1 MKITNITAYPLS
13 FEIPQKFR
21 VTLGIGSAIKR
32 DCVLV
37 KVETSDGLIGW
48 GESHAGRAP
57 GAVAQ
62 LTNTTLKS
70 LTLGMDAFDVVG
82 VWHKIYTMQLAS
94 HGMGAACAIAMSGL
108 DMALWDIRGKAVDWS
123 VTKLLGGSLKPIN
136 AYAGGIALGYQP
148 PNELVLEAGNV
159 IEGGY
164 KALKLRLGDSPRNDI
179 ARVEA
184 VRDALGDEIDIL
196 TDANTAYSLS
206 DARRVMPAL
215 DAANVGWLE
224 EPFPAHDHARYREA
238 RSYGRTPLAAGEN
251 HYTRFEL
258 QRVIEDGYITIL
270 QPDLSKTGGI
280 TEGMRIAAMASGW
293 KHSFNPHTS
302 LTGLN
307 VAASLHVLASV
318 DNAGYFEAD
327 LSRYNPLRDEL
338 CSWNASITSDGT
350 VLPPEGPG
358 LGVEIDEA
366 LLSKFPLIDG
376 PGYV

>member
-13 FEIPQKFR
+13 FKIPEEFR

-37 KVETSDGLIGW
+37 KVETSEGIVGW

-57 GAVAQ
+57 GAVAK
-62 LTNTTLKS
+62 LTNTTLRA
-70 LTLGMDAFDVVG
+70 LAVGFDAHDVVG
-82 VWHKIYTMQLAS
+82 VWDRIYTMQLAS
-94 HGMGAACAIAMSGL
+94 HGMGAACAIAMSGI
-108 DMALWDIRGKAVDWS
+108 DMALWDIRGKAVGWP
-123 VTKLLGGSLKPIN
+123 VYKLLGGNNRPMT
-136 AYAGGIALGYQP
+136 AYAGGVSLGYQP
-148 PNELVLEAGNV
+148 PEQLVEEAGAV
-159 IEGGY
+159 IEQGY
-164 KALKLRLGDSPRNDI
+164 KALKLRVGDNPRDDV

-184 VRDALGDEIDIL
+184 VRDGLGSDIDIL

-206 DARRVMPAL
+206 DARRVMPAF

-224 EPFPAHDHARYREA
+224 EPFPPHDHARYRQA
-238 RSYGRTPLAAGEN
+238 QSYGQTPLAAGEN
-251 HYTRFEL
+251 HYTRFEF
-258 QRVIEDGYITIL
+258 QRVIEDETITII

-280 TEGMRIAAMASGW
+280 TEGMRIAAMVSGW

-307 VAASLHVLASV
+307 VAASIHLLASV

-327 LSRYNPLRDEL
+327 LSRYNPLRDDL
-338 CSWNASITSDGT
+338 CSWNATVAPDGT

-358 LGVEIDEA
+358 LGVEVDEG
-366 LLSKFPLIDG
+366 LLDKFPVIDG

>member
-1 MKITNITAYPLS
+1 MKISKITAYPLS
-13 FEIPQKFR
+13 FEIPPEFR

-70 LTLGMDAFDVVG
+70 LALGMDAFDVVG
-82 VWHKIYTMQLAS
+82 VWGKIYTMQLAS

-108 DMALWDIRGKAVDWS
+108 DMALWDIRGKAVGWPVS
-123 VTKLLGGSLKPIN
+123 KLLGGNVKPIP
-136 AYAGGIALGYQP
+136 AYAGGVSLGYQP
-148 PNELVLEAGNV
+148 PNELVQEASAV
-159 IEGGY
+159 VEKGY
-164 KALKLRLGDSPRNDI
+164 RALKLRLGDSPSNDI

-184 VRDALGDEIDIL
+184 VREALGSEIDIL

-224 EPFPAHDHARYREA
+224 EPFPPHDHVRYREA

-258 QRVIEDGYITIL
+258 QRVIEDGNITIM

-307 VAASLHVLASV
+307 IAASLHVLASI

-338 CSWNASITSDGT
+338 CSWNATVAQDGT
-350 VLPPEGPG
+350 VLPPDGPG
-358 LGVEIDEA
+358 LGVEIDEN
-366 LLSKFPLIDG
+366 LLAKFPVIDG

>member
-1 MKITNITAYPLS
+1 MKITNITAFPLS
-13 FEIPQKFR
+13 FEIPPQFR

-32 DCVLV
+32 DCVLI
-37 KVETSDGLIGW
+37 KVETSDGLTGW

-62 LTNTTLKS
+62 LANTTLKS
-70 LTLGMDAFDVVG
+70 LALGMDAFDVVG
-82 VWHKIYTMQLAS
+82 VWNKIYKMQLAS

-108 DMALWDIRGKAVDWS
+108 DMALWDIRGKAVGWPIS
-123 VTKLLGGSLKPIN
+123 KLLGGNSQPIK

-148 PNELVLEAGNV
+148 PDELVEEASNV
-159 IEGGY
+159 IKTGY
-164 KALKLRLGDSPRNDI
+164 KALKLRLGDTPANDI

-184 VRDALGDEIDIL
+184 VRDALGDDIDIL

-215 DAANVGWLE
+215 DAANIGWLE
-224 EPFPAHDHARYREA
+224 EPFPPHDHALYREA

-258 QRVIEDGYITIL
+258 QRVIEDRSITIL

-280 TEGMRIAAMASGW
+280 TEGMRIAAMASAW
-293 KHSFNPHTS
+293 KYSFNPHTS

-307 VAASLHVLASV
+307 IAASLHTLASV

-338 CSWNASITSDGT
+338 CSWTANIRDDGT
-350 VLPPEGPG
+350 VSSPDGPG
-358 LGVEIDEA
+358 LGVEIDESQLA
-366 LLSKFPLIDG
+366 KFPLIDG

>member
-1 MKITNITAYPLS
+1 MKITNITACPLS
-13 FEIPQKFR
+13 FEIPEKFR

-37 KVETSDGLIGW
+37 KVETDEGLVGW

-62 LTNTTLKS
+62 LVNTTLKS
-70 LTLGMDAFDVVG
+70 LAMGMDASDVVG

-108 DMALWDIRGKAVDWS
+108 DMALWDIRGKAVGWP
-123 VTKLLGGSLKPIN
+123 VYKLLGGSGRVIP
-136 AYAGGIALGYQP
+136 AYAGGVALGYQP
-148 PNELVLEAGNV
+148 PEQLVEEASAV
-159 IEGGY
+159 VERGY
-164 KALKLRLGDSPRNDI
+164 GALKLRLGDTPRDDI

-184 VRDALGDEIDIL
+184 VREALGPELDIL
-196 TDANTAYSLS
+196 TDANTAYDLS
-206 DARRVMPAL
+206 DARSVMPAL

-224 EPFPAHDHARYREA
+224 EPFPPHDHARYREA
-238 RSYGRTPLAAGEN
+238 RGFGRTPLAAGEN

-258 QRVIEDGYITIL
+258 QRVIEDATITIF

-280 TEGMRIAAMASGW
+280 TEGMRIAAMVSGW

-307 VAASLHVLASV
+307 VAASIHLLSSI

-338 CSWNASITSDGT
+338 CSWNATVAPDGT
-350 VLPPEGPG
+350 VKAPDKPG
-358 LGVEIDEA
+358 LGVEIDEG
-366 LLSKFPLIDG
+366 LLAKFPVIDG

>member
-1 MKITNITAYPLS
+1 MKITKITAYPLS
-13 FEIPQKFR
+13 FAIPEEFR

-37 KVETSDGLIGW
+37 KVETSDGLVGW

-57 GAVAQ
+57 GAVAL
-62 LTNTTLKS
+62 LTNTTLRALVS
-70 LTLGMDAFDVVG
+70 GMDAFDVVG
-82 VWHKIYTMQLAS
+82 VWDRVYKMQLAS

-108 DMALWDIRGKAVDWS
+108 DMALWDIRGKAVGWPLY
-123 VTKLLGGSLKPIN
+123 KLLGGSARPIP
-136 AYAGGIALGYQP
+136 AYAGGVSLGYQP
-148 PNELVLEAGNV
+148 PQELVQEAGAV
-159 IEGGY
+159 IEQGY
-164 KALKLRLGDSPRNDI
+164 KALKLRLGDNPGNDI

-184 VRDALGDEIDIL
+184 VRDALGAEIDIL

-215 DAANVGWLE
+215 DDANVGWLE
-224 EPFPAHDHARYREA
+224 EPFPPHDHARYREA
-238 RSYGRTPLAAGEN
+238 RGFGRTPLAAGEN

-258 QRVIEDGYITIL
+258 QRVIEDKVITIM

-280 TEGMRIAAMASGW
+280 TEGMRIAAMVSGW
-293 KHSFNPHTS
+293 KHGFNPHTS

-307 VAASLHVLASV
+307 VAASIHVLASV

-338 CSWNASITSDGT
+338 CSWNATVSADGT
-350 VLPPEGPG
+350 VVPPGQPG
-358 LGVEIDEA
+358 LGVEIDEG
-366 LLSKFPLIDG
+366 LLEKFPVIDG